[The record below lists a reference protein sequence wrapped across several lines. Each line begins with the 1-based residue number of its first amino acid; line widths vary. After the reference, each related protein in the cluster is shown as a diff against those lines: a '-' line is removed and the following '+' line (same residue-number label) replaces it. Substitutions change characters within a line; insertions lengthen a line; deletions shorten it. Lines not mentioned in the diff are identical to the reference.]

1 MPKSLRTF
9 MQLGL
14 RQQGI
19 VLHAWCLFV
28 IWQVKITYLPYRI
41 WQSALYKHTEFQDE
55 RDAHL
60 RAIKICNL
68 IEKAARHH
76 VVKINCLRRCMVQKQ
91 ILHTHKINSQLS
103 IGVKKDQG
111 KIAAHCWLVV
121 NNHIINDS
129 NEETSQYVELQR
141 ITSNEKNEINSLNGL
156 L

>member
-1 MPKSLRTF
+1 

-14 RQQGI
+14 QQQGI
-19 VLHAWCLFV
+19 VLHAWYLFIV
-28 IWQVKITYLPYRI
+28 WQVKIAYLPYRM
-41 WQSALYKHTEFQDE
+41 WQSALFKHTEFQDE
-55 RDAHL
+55 IDAHL

-111 KIAAHCWLVV
+111 KLAAHCWLVV

-129 NEETSQYVELQR
+129 NTETEHYVELQR
-141 ITSNEKNEINSLNGL
+141 ISSDQKNEIKSLKGL